1 MKKVKKKIFQKYEKL
16 ECIGQGANSKVY
28 SVREKSTGK
37 IYALKRIQDNS
48 NEETNQEIEI
58 LKQIKH
64 PNVIQIYRDYLEN
77 GNRYLLLE
85 KADCKN
91 FYIQGKIK
99 HPLFV

>member
-1 MKKVKKKIFQKYEKL
+1 MKKIKKKIFEKYEKL
-16 ECIGQGANSKVY
+16 EVIGQGANSKVY
-28 SVREKSTGK
+28 SVREKETGQ

-64 PNVIQIYRDYLEN
+64 PNVIQIYKDYLED

-85 KADCKN
+85 KADCKGFKGFLGEN
-91 FYIQGKIK
+91 S
-99 HPLFV
+99 